1 MPIEVLYGLV
11 AFLATMVLAL
21 FGVIWHMHSGAQ
33 SDIFNILKDMREL
46 IAKLEA
52 SLRGDLTELD
62 RRVTR
67 LEEWRKNGE
76 TK

>member
-1 MPIEVLYGLV
+1 MPPEILYGLL
-11 AFLATMVLAL
+11 AFLAAIVIGLI
-21 FGVIWHMHSGAQ
+21 GVIWHMHSGAQ

-67 LEEWRKNGE
+67 LEEWRKGRE
-76 TK
+76 